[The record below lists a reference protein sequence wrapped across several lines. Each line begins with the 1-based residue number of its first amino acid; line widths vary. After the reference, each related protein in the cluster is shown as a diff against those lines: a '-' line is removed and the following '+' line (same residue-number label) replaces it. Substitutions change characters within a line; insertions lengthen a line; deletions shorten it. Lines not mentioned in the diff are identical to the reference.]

1 MLASARMRL
10 NGDPKVKIQL
20 MILLTSLS
28 MVANAQMAGYR
39 FGGSISD
46 LRSNSSAFGWEALT
60 HVNNQQEL
68 TNLCN
73 AVASRAFNIANSKSE
88 SVTKSIVDSGFAS
101 GIGNAESIYI
111 YRISYHLSKT
121 LKPEEIYETIVLN
134 CHQGYR
140 MRVRRVFGNIEN
152 N

>member
-1 MLASARMRL
+1 M
-10 NGDPKVKIQL
+10 
-20 MILLTSLS
+20 T
-28 MVANAQMAGYR
+28 ANAQMAGYR
-39 FGGSISD
+39 FSGGISD

-60 HVNNQQEL
+60 HVDNQQQL

-73 AVASRAFNIANSKSE
+73 GVASRAFKIASSKSE
-88 SVTKSIVDSGFAS
+88 SVKNSIVDSGFAS
-101 GIGNAESIYI
+101 GIGNEESIYI

-121 LKPEEIYETIVLN
+121 LKPEDIYETIVLN

-140 MRVRRVFGNIEN
+140 MRARRVFGNIEN